1 MTQVTATTV
10 FTAMQA
16 VSQGRVNN
24 VLGQVRNAIK
34 ARAAYELEQR
44 NGVHSDDFDKV
55 SDLDNP
61 TVARFF
67 AAIGVNPEAYINS
80 PSYSPAEFEKKS
92 RIPAEAKTGNLKAY
106 KKMRETAEYF
116 ANGARLEAVL
126 KTFVA
131 CSIVSSRYHV
141 TIPRDVCE
149 RFLNSIPLNHVS
161 EELAETLETYRA
173 KHMTGG
179 APTQTSQC
187 TLQLAT
193 MRAATV
199 VKSGRR
205 KDFSLDLDSPVIE
218 SFAERFGM
226 VKELE
231 KAREY
236 RAQVEA

>member
-1 MTQVTATTV
+1 MTQVTETTV
-10 FTAMQA
+10 FAAMQA

-24 VLGQVRNAIK
+24 VLGQVRKAIE
-34 ARAAYELEQR
+34 ARSALELEKR
-44 NGVHSDDFDKV
+44 DTHSADFEKV
-55 SDLDNP
+55 RELDNP

-80 PSYSPAEFEKKS
+80 PAFTPEEFEKKS

-116 ANGARLEAVL
+116 QNGARLEKVL
-126 KTFVA
+126 MTFVA
-131 CSIVSSRYHV
+131 CSIISSRYHV

-149 RFLNSIPLNHVS
+149 RFLNSVPLNHVS
-161 EELAETLETYRA
+161 EELSEALESFRA

-193 MRAATV
+193 MRAAQV

-205 KDFSLDLDSPVIE
+205 KDFALDLQSPVIE
-218 SFAERFGM
+218 SFAQRFNL

-231 KAREY
+231 QARAY
-236 RAQVEA
+236 RAKVEA

>member
-1 MTQVTATTV
+1 MTQVTETTV
-10 FTAMQA
+10 FAAMQS

-24 VLGQVRNAIK
+24 VLGQIRAAIK
-34 ARAAYELEQR
+34 ARAEYELEKR
-44 NGVHSDDFDKV
+44 DGIHSDDFEKV
-55 SDLDNP
+55 EEMDNA

-80 PSYSPAEFEKKS
+80 PAFSPADFEKKS

-116 ANGARLEAVL
+116 ANGSRLENVL

-131 CSIVSSRYHV
+131 CSIVSSRYHL

-161 EELAETLETYRA
+161 DELSEALDAFRA

-193 MRAATV
+193 MRAARV

-205 KDFSLDLDSPVIE
+205 KDFSLDLESPVIE
-218 SFAERFGM
+218 SFAQRFGM
-226 VKELE
+226 VADLE
-231 KAREY
+231 KARSY
-236 RAQVEA
+236 RASLEA